1 MGDALDNHLLYF
13 AYGPDMNPE
22 QISSR
27 CDEPKVFMVAHLP
40 EYSLK
45 FFGHFDRW
53 DGGLESVVESPG
65 DKVYGVLYKVNYSD
79 ADYLDACQG
88 ARLDGTGPYFQFP
101 VEVIGA
107 DGNTYSVFTYKKS
120 VLGEKTQPS
129 SGYLDYIVA
138 GAQANGLPENY
149 IQWLKTIDHK
159 KTTEPLP
166 RKSDISKILV
176 GGHACNCDH

>member
-40 EYSLK
+40 EYALK
-45 FFGHFDRW
+45 FFGHADRW

-101 VEVIGA
+101 VEVIGE
-107 DGNTYSVFTYKKS
+107 DGKTYSVFTYKKS
-120 VLGEKTQPS
+120 TLGQTTLPS

-138 GAQANGLPENY
+138 GAVVCGLPQNY
-149 IQWLKTIDHK
+149 IEALKATENKH
-159 KTTEPLP
+159 TTEPLP
-166 RKSDISKILV
+166 RKTDISKVLV
-176 GGHACNCDH
+176 GGHACNCG